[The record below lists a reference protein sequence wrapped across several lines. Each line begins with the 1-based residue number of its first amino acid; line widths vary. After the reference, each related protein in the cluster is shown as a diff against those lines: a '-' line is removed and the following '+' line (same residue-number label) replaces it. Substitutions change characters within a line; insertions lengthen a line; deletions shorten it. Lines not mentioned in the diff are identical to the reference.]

1 MTPFKPL
8 KEFEAVTSIL
18 SKISLFGGVTDAQ
31 RNDLLARLDFAAFQK
46 GESIF
51 QAGDEPSYI
60 YIVKQGKVEVRL
72 AADVAGVEKMELGVG
87 ACFGTVSLISMHKHS
102 ATALVT
108 EPCEIVALSR
118 HALIGLQQQDITL
131 FALLMM
137 NVARELARRLILTDD
152 LLLLYSHKAGK
163 A

>member
-1 MTPFKPL
+1 MTPFTPL

-31 RNDLLARLDFAAFQK
+31 RNDLLARLDYATFQE
-46 GESIF
+46 GEYVF
-51 QAGDEPSYI
+51 RAGDEPTHI

-72 AADVAGVEKMELGVG
+72 SADEVEVEKIELSVG
-87 ACFGTVSLISMHKHS
+87 ACFGAVSLMSMHKHTS
-102 ATALVT
+102 SALVT

-118 HALIGLQQQDITL
+118 HALIGLQQQHITL

-137 NVARELARRLILTDD
+137 NVARELARRLVMTDD
-152 LLLLYSHKAGK
+152 LFLLYSRKAGK
-163 A
+163 G